1 MYKDTIQSYAEEI
14 ALELYA
20 TEFYELEPNLRD
32 EVYFLAQAQ
41 HRNYLKHL
49 ADNITDR
56 IKERNYARET
66 NQTRGS

>member
-14 ALELYA
+14 ALELYGK
-20 TEFYELEPNLRD
+20 EFYELEPDLRD
-32 EVYFLAQAQ
+32 DIYFRAQAQ

-49 ADNITDR
+49 ADAIYEKIR
-56 IKERNYARET
+56 EGNYVRYL